1 MTDVVTQACES
12 CGADVHGT
20 RFCESCGAAVTA
32 VPVVLVPTL
41 PFAGPAFNGPV
52 PAGSDT
58 RGGTPL
64 RVLTLSCLLVATFIP
79 TLFTMSSASDP
90 GGQVETLVQTS
101 LDVLTGLFALLS
113 ALVGKASTGAKVGG
127 VLLSLVYVTLAVV
140 MDVPALIIAG
150 VLNYPLLWNGALLAL
165 YLSWAV
171 SRPFRGPGYFGTL
184 ILIALALLSQP
195 IDNALYS
202 SSAYAIANLLYAL
215 IAAVFT
221 LATVGL
227 SVLFERRSSQ
237 PRSVQ
242 PFGVG
247 QPIGAAN
254 SKANA
259 SLALSLSGLALNILS
274 RAVPYGLGTAISVV
288 GLVLLIVAIVVGHI
302 ARREI
307 RNTGQLGSG
316 RALAGLLIG
325 YIDLGLGVAVLL
337 YAVYI
342 ALVFAAS
349 FS

>member
-1 MTDVVTQACES
+1 MTDVVTRACES
-12 CGADVHGT
+12 CGAEVHGT
-20 RFCESCGAAVTA
+20 RFCESCGVPVAAVPNFQA
-32 VPVVLVPTL
+32 PMLPV
-41 PFAGPAFNGPV
+41 AGPVFSGPV
-52 PAGSDT
+52 PVGLDA

-64 RVLTLSCLLVATFIP
+64 RVLTLLCLLVAIFIP
-79 TLFTMSSASDP
+79 TLFTMSSSLDP
-90 GGQVETLVQTS
+90 GGQAETVVQTS

-113 ALVGKASTGAKVGG
+113 AFVGKAGSGAKVGG
-127 VLLSLVYVTLAVV
+127 VLLALVYVAGAVV
-140 MDVPALIIAG
+140 MDVPALSIAG
-150 VLNYPLLWNGALLAL
+150 VLNYSLLWNGALLAL

-171 SRPFRGPGYFGTL
+171 SRPFRGPGYFGIL
-184 ILIALALLSQP
+184 ILIGLALLSQP
-195 IDNALYS
+195 IDNAIYS

-221 LATVGL
+221 LATVGF
-227 SVLFERRSSQ
+227 SVLFERRSSLA
-237 PRSVQ
+237 RSVQ

-247 QPIGAAN
+247 QAIGTAN

-274 RAVPYGLGTAISVV
+274 RVVPYGLGTAISVV
-288 GLVLLIVAIVVGHI
+288 GLVLLILAIVVGHI

-337 YAVYI
+337 YVAYI
-342 ALVFAAS
+342 ALAFTAS